1 MLNRIVM
8 NAVMDACVHCGNVD
22 LAYQIFQE
30 MLKNGSCGVDTIS
43 FGILLKGLGEARRI
57 DEAFQLLESVEQG
70 TAVGSPKL
78 SSSLIYGLLNSLIEA
93 GDLRRAHG
101 LLARYRCL
109 LHEDG
114 PSILMYNLLIKG
126 YMNIGLPQDAF
137 AVRDEILRHG
147 LKPDRHTYNTLI
159 FACVKSG
166 QMDTAV
172 GLFSEMKVEAEKMNC
187 QDIFPD
193 AVTYTTLLKGF
204 KDTKDLL
211 SVQKLVIEMKSSENL
226 FIDRVAYTAI
236 VDALLRCGSL
246 KGSLC
251 IFGEILK
258 QANVHPYLR
267 PKPHLYLSIMRAFAI
282 SGDHSIVKAF
292 HARMWSDTAGS
303 ISPAIQVEAD
313 ELLMEAAINNGQ
325 VEVAME
331 TLSSL
336 YTKWG
341 QISWTNRGCMAAVR
355 VEAFYGFTTMISPHL
370 LPQVSLDSPIK
381 NIMVPFEDAQPLH
394 GNMKLEK
401 VVMRFFR
408 DPVVPIRD
416 DWGSCIGLVYRED
429 CKELKTTLS
438 NIMRVAPPCVTGST
452 SIGTV
457 INLLLEKRYKM
468 IVVVKPNNL
477 YESGDSSSL
486 RAIGVFT
493 PQQLYKF
500 ASPASVML
508 LPSIH

>member
-1 MLNRIVM
+1 MRQIFEEIEVAKRQYGVLNRIVM
-8 NAVMDACVHCGNVD
+8 NAVMDACVRCGNVD
-22 LAYQIFQE
+22 LANQIFQE
-30 MLKNGSCGVDTIS
+30 MLKPESCGVDTIS

-78 SSSLIYGLLNSLIEA
+78 SSTLIYGLLNSLIEA

-101 LLARYRCL
+101 LLARYRCV

-137 AVRDEILRHG
+137 AVRDEILHHG
-147 LKPDRHTYNTLI
+147 LKLDRHTYNTLV

-166 QMDTAV
+166 QMDAAIQ
-172 GLFSEMKVEAEKMNC
+172 LFSEMKDEAEKMNR
-187 QDIFPD
+187 QEIFPD

-204 KDTKDLL
+204 RDAKDLL

-236 VDALLRCGSL
+236 VDALLICGSL

-267 PKPHLYLSIMRAFAI
+267 PKPHLYLSMMRAFAAR
-282 SGDHSIVKAF
+282 GDHSIVKAF
-292 HARMWSDTAGS
+292 HIRMWLDTAGF
-303 ISPAIQVEAD
+303 ISRATQVEAE

-325 VEVAME
+325 VEVARK

-336 YTKWG
+336 HAKWG

-355 VEAFYGFTTMISPHL
+355 VEAFSGFTTMFSPYF
-370 LPQVSLDSPIK
+370 LPQVSLGDPIK

-394 GNMKLEK
+394 GNLEVEK

-408 DPVVPIRD
+408 D
-416 DWGSCIGLVYRED
+416 S
-429 CKELKTTLS
+429 
-438 NIMRVAPPCVTGST
+438 VAV
-452 SIGTV
+452 
-457 INLLLEKRYKM
+457 
-468 IVVVKPNNL
+468 
-477 YESGDSSSL
+477 
-486 RAIGVFT
+486 
-493 PQQLYKF
+493 
-500 ASPASVML
+500 
-508 LPSIH
+508 